1 MKNNKLKKSTLESN
15 AKAEL
20 LKTQQIAQSD
30 MVKEHLLTIHN
41 SKLRNSLKVRD
52 LLEKRLESISPKL
65 IERIEQQQSLL
76 DDLVIDIA
84 STNTELYGAN
94 DKARNAIAK
103 LRKVDPRRA
112 NELENSLS
120 LKNQTRKSRTITKKR
135 L

>member
-1 MKNNKLKKSTLESN
+1 MKNDKLKRNTLENN

-30 MVKEHLLTIHN
+30 MVKEHLLTIKS
-41 SKLRNSLKVRD
+41 SKLRKDINIRD
-52 LLEKRLESISPKL
+52 LLEKRLKSAQPKL
-65 IERIEQQQSLL
+65 LERIEEQQSLL
-76 DDLVIDIA
+76 DDLVMDIE

-94 DKARNAIAK
+94 DKTRIAIAK
-103 LRKVDPRRA
+103 LRKVDPKRA

-120 LKNQTRKSRTITKKR
+120 LKERTRKSRTITKKR